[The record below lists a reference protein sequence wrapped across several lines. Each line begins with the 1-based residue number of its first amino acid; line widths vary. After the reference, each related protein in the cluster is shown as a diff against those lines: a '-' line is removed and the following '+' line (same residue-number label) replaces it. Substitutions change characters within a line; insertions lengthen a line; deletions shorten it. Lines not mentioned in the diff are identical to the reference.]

1 MQLKLDKDIIIP
13 SEFRESFSRM
23 PEVLITKESQ
33 IEFMSSKILVTVGDV
48 VTATAL
54 RYRIIPKLS
63 IVDFKTKRDEVL
75 PPLPE
80 KWDRSLKVK
89 NAAGSISVELWNSIE
104 VAFRSKGN
112 TLIEVDGEE
121 DLASIPAIM
130 MAPEGAIVIYGVPN
144 KGIAVYEVGECL
156 RKHVSEEM
164 DKIRWNGNENRNN
177 E

>member
-1 MQLKLDKDIIIP
+1 MQLKLDRDIIIP
-13 SEFRESFSRM
+13 LESRENFSRM

-33 IEFMSSKILVTVGDV
+33 IVFMSTKTLVTVGDV

-63 IVDFKTKRDEVL
+63 IIDFKTKRDEVL

-80 KWDRSLKVK
+80 KWDRSVQVK
-89 NAAGSISVELWNSIE
+89 NAPGSISVELWDSIE

-121 DLASIPAIM
+121 DLASIPAIL
-130 MAPEGAIVIYGVPN
+130 MAPEGAIVIYGIPD

-156 RKHVSEEM
+156 RKHVSEEI
-164 DKIRWNGNENRNN
+164 DKLR
-177 E
+177 